1 MPCLL
6 GLNVNNW
13 AYLWWFVQAH
23 TCFNELI
30 LPDYDSYEEL
40 HKNLIT
46 AIFETGNQFQ
56 LRWLVLTKCVKP
68 PPTLFLCNFR
78 AVHRVMVTSELDY
91 LANDNSCITT
101 SDWRTTRGVMIGLYL
116 PEGSVCAFQFCL
128 LSLPPFSSY
137 VYEYV
142 GKNRVSSSS
151 LRTNSPILG
160 FAVRILLLLQ
170 IC

>member
-101 SDWRTTRGVMIGLYL
+101 SDWRTTRVLWSDCTFL
-116 PEGSVCAFQFCL
+116 RALFVPSSSFSFPPSL
-128 LSLPPFSSY
+128 LPFSSY

-142 GKNRVSSSS
+142 GKNRESHHQV
-151 LRTNSPILG
+151 
-160 FAVRILLLLQ
+160 
-170 IC
+170 